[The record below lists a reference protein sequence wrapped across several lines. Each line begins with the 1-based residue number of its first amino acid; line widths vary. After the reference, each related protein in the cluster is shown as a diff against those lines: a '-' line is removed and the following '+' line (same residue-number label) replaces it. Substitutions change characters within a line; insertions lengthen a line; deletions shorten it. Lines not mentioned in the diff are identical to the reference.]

1 MQTTANYK
9 LTLDHFIILWP
20 HLFTD
25 RLPSELSWENI
36 KYALQTNYNRAIPQI
51 GLYQFLMGKNE
62 FLYLDSGVK
71 GMSLLSEEWTKILLS
86 GLNGVLAN
94 FKQVVSEHLASY
106 KLKDFAWEQTTLAL
120 LVILDT

>member
-1 MQTTANYK
+1 
-9 LTLDHFIILWP
+9 
-20 HLFTD
+20 
-25 RLPSELSWENI
+25 
-36 KYALQTNYNRAIPQI
+36 
-51 GLYQFLMGKNE
+51 MGKNE

-106 KLKDFAWEQTTLAL
+106 KLKDFAWEQTSLAL
-120 LVILDT
+120 LVILDTWAKQSIQQSKIQSAINVQI